1 MQLICL
7 NTWGARAG
15 LSNLLAFL
23 EYYQNT
29 DVICLQ
35 EIWNGGEHML
45 EEQAAGRSMVGVE
58 PQLLSKIA
66 GVLPNHDYY
75 FRPSFYDFW
84 GLTIF
89 VKKGIR
95 VLKEGEEF
103 IYRERGYIS
112 PEDIADHA
120 RNFQYITIETREGI
134 RTIIN
139 VHAAWQAV
147 GKGDTPERLVQSDNI
162 VRFIQSLD
170 HPVVLCGDFNLLPTT
185 ESIHKIEALGL
196 RNLITENGIRS
207 TRTSLYKKSERFADY
222 TFVSPVIEV
231 DEFRILR
238 KEVSDHHAMS
248 LHFR

>member
-1 MQLICL
+1 MQLISL

-15 LSNLLAFL
+15 LNNLLAFL

-29 DVICLQ
+29 DIICLQ
-35 EIWNGGEHML
+35 EVWNGGEHML
-45 EEQAAGRSMVGVE
+45 GEEAAGQSMKDVE

-66 GVLPNHDYY
+66 GVLQNHDYY

-95 VLKEGEEF
+95 VLEEGEQF
-103 IYRERGYIS
+103 VYKERGYIA
-112 PEDIADHA
+112 PENIADHA
-120 RNFQYITIETREGI
+120 RNLQYVTIETKEGI

-139 VHAAWQAV
+139 IHAAWQAA
-147 GKGDTPERLVQSDNI
+147 GKGDTPARLEQSDNI
-162 VRFIQSLD
+162 VRFLKGVD
-170 HPVVLCGDFNLLPTT
+170 HPIIFCGDFNLNPAT
-185 ESIHKIEALGL
+185 ESIHKIEAAGL
-196 RNLITENGIRS
+196 RNLIIENGVQS

-222 TFVSPVIEV
+222 VFVSPIIEV

-238 KEVSDHHAMS
+238 KEVSDHNAMS
-248 LHFR
+248 LHSR